1 MLRVATDHFSH
12 SDTGRARRANE
23 DAYFARS
30 PVFVVADGMGG
41 AQAGEVA
48 SRLAIEAF
56 ERGLD
61 DGAGAGASGEE
72 LLTVRIQEANGRIHE
87 MSQEAMSRA
96 GMGTT
101 ITAAHVGEHDVAIAH
116 VGDSRAYRLRGSEF
130 LRLTED
136 HSLVEEMRRRGQL
149 TAQEADEHPQRSI
162 ITRALGPEPDVLVD
176 TRSWRGQAGDVFL
189 LCSDGLTSMVPE
201 PRVAEIV
208 RAAKT
213 LPDAG
218 RALIDAANEA
228 GGRDN
233 ITVVLFRLEELAADE
248 ERAGEHP
255 TSAGGVTQRVSTTEV
270 RAAVAG
276 APPATR
282 APSGSPAATA
292 PPGPSAAA
300 DPAPAAASSAAAA
313 TPAAPAPPQPGPQ
326 SRRLRPSAPAAPKP
340 GPKRTRRGGRFLKV
354 FAIVALILI
363 PVAFGAYS
371 ANAAVY
377 FVGTN
382 DEGFV
387 TLYRGLPY
395 ALPAGVDLFK
405 VNYVSGV
412 PIETLPAARRKQLVD
427 HTLRSHDDAS
437 DLVRELERGR
447 IAS

>member
-23 DAYFARS
+23 DAYFARA

-41 AQAGEVA
+41 AQAGEIA

-56 ERGLD
+56 ERGLA
-61 DGAGAGASGEE
+61 DGIDVSGEK
-72 LLTVRIQEANGRIHE
+72 LLTERVQEANQRIHE
-87 MSQEAMSRA
+87 MSQSAQERA

-116 VGDSRAYRLRGSEF
+116 VGDSRAYRLRGGEF
-130 LRLTED
+130 TRLTED

-162 ITRALGPEPDVLVD
+162 ITRALGPEPDVVVD
-176 TRSWRGQAGDVFL
+176 TRSWRGAPGDVFL
-189 LCSDGLTSMVPE
+189 LCSDGLTSMVSE
-201 PRVAEIV
+201 AQVADIL
-208 RAAKT
+208 RAART

-218 RALIDAANEA
+218 HALIDAANQA

-233 ITVVLFRLEELAADE
+233 ITVVLFRLEEVGGGGDLARE
-248 ERAGEHP
+248 QP
-255 TSAGGVTQRVSTTEV
+255 TSAGGASAPMSTADV
-270 RAAVAG
+270 RTAIAEA
-276 APPATR
+276 
-282 APSGSPAATA
+282 SPAAAVRATEA
-292 PPGPSAAA
+292 PSAA
-300 DPAPAAASSAAAA
+300 PATAAAASSATQRRRLTPSGAAVAPAAA
-313 TPAAPAPPQPGPQ
+313 TQKGRG
-326 SRRLRPSAPAAPKP
+326 RRLA
-340 GPKRTRRGGRFLKV
+340 KV

-363 PVAFGAYS
+363 PVGFGAYS

-382 DEGFV
+382 EEGFV

-395 ALPAGVDLFK
+395 TLPAGVDLFT

-412 PIETLPAARRKQLVD
+412 PIESLPVRRREQLVD

>member
-1 MLRVATDHFSH
+1 MLRVASDHFSH

-23 DAYFARS
+23 DAYFARA

-48 SRLAIEAF
+48 SRLAVEAF
-56 ERGLD
+56 ERGLS
-61 DGAGAGASGEE
+61 DGAGVSGEE
-72 LLTVRIQEANGRIHE
+72 LLAERVQEANQRIHE
-87 MSQEAMSRA
+87 MSQSAMNRA

-116 VGDSRAYRLRGSEF
+116 VGDSRAYRLRGEEF
-130 LRLTED
+130 TRLTED

-149 TAQEADEHPQRSI
+149 TAEEADEHPQRSI
-162 ITRALGPEPDVLVD
+162 ITRALGPEPDVVVD
-176 TRSWRGQAGDVFL
+176 TRSWRGVAGDVFL

-201 PRVAEIV
+201 SQVADIV
-208 RAAKT
+208 RAART

-218 RALIDAANEA
+218 HALIDAANAA

-233 ITVVLFRLEELAADE
+233 ITVVLFRLEEIGAE
-248 ERAGEHP
+248 EEHATGEQP
-255 TSAGGVTQRVSTTEV
+255 TSAGGPAAPMTTADV
-270 RAAVAG
+270 RTAVA
-276 APPATR
+276 
-282 APSGSPAATA
+282 
-292 PPGPSAAA
+292 AAA
-300 DPAPAAASSAAAA
+300 PVAPAPAAPPSASSSPA
-313 TPAAPAPPQPGPQ
+313 TGSYTRQ
-326 SRRLRPSAPAAPKP
+326 LRPSAPPAVAAKP
-340 GPKRTRRGGRFLKV
+340 HRTRGRRLAKV
-354 FAIVALILI
+354 FAIIALILI
-363 PVAFGAYS
+363 PVGFGAYS

-395 ALPAGVDLFK
+395 TLPAGIDLFT

-412 PIETLPAARRKQLVD
+412 PIGTLPATRRRQLVD